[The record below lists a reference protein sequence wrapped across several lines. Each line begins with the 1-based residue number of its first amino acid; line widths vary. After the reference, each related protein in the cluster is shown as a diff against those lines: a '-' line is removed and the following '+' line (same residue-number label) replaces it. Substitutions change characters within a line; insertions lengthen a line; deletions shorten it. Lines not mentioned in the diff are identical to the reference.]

1 MKKIAG
7 AMVASSVLIFAQAA
21 SLPSPSVN
29 TSLVNAQSYSA
40 SSKPI
45 ILHVDMYNLE
55 TKSNIPQDALSVA
68 DNRLDIVNKL
78 GQFGAYKMVS
88 SSSVSVL
95 PDKPIQKT
103 SVKLIPYTGDCSFE
117 DGKAISC
124 RALHAEIDYKMSMTP
139 TMGKDG
145 TFMLDSDLTYLDI
158 VGYSKFEF
166 EGEKLEIPK
175 IQENRQKRSSVST
188 GEHPV
193 VLIDKK
199 DDINYRIAVIS
210 VEWPKEQR

>member
-1 MKKIAG
+1 MKKVLFSMIATAG
-7 AMVASSVLIFAQAA
+7 LVL
-21 SLPSPSVN
+21 
-29 TSLVNAQSYSA
+29 AQSNALS
-40 SSKPI
+40 PI
-45 ILHVDMYNLE
+45 VVHVDMYNLE

-88 SSSVSVL
+88 SSSVSVR

-124 RALHAEIDYKMSMTP
+124 RALHTEIGYKMNMTP

-145 TFMLDSDLTYLDI
+145 TFMLDSDLTYMDI
-158 VGYSKFEF
+158 VGYSEFEF

-175 IQENRQKRSSVST
+175 IQENRQRRSSVST

-199 DDINYRIAVIS
+199 DDTNYRIAVIS
-210 VEWPKEQR
+210 VERPKEQK